1 MRYRNTKTG
10 QIIDVPSVIR
20 GGNWERIDGVKKPE
34 KDSSAVVIPEPD
46 ESEVQEV
53 VNSTAKPKRTRKSKK

>member
-10 QIIDVPSVIR
+10 QIIDVPSKLR
-20 GGNWERIDGVKKPE
+20 GNWERIDNVKVPE
-34 KDSSAVVIPEPD
+34 KEPSVVSIPEPD

-53 VNSTAKPKRTRKSKK
+53 VNSTAKPKRRRKSTK